1 MLRMSRLTDYGT
13 VVLACMARNPG
24 TLYSAADVASQVR
37 LAPTTVSKL
46 LKVMARAGLVSSVRG
61 AQGGYVLA
69 RDPGSITAA
78 QIIDALEGPVALTEC
93 STDDGHC
100 EFETVCNVGGA
111 WQKINVTIRRALED
125 ITLDQLQSSGHRPLP
140 RISLKGALPA
150 TNKLHNFTEN

>member
-13 VVLACMARNPG
+13 VVLACMARSPD

-93 STDDGHC
+93 STGDGQC
-100 EFETVCNVGGA
+100 EFEPVCNVGGA
-111 WQKINVTIRRALED
+111 WQKISATIRRALED
-125 ITLDQLQSSGHRPLP
+125 ITLDQLQSPGPQPLP
-140 RISLKGALPA
+140 RNALKGALPLA
-150 TNKLHNFTEN
+150 NKLRSFTEN